1 MSEASPEAVNG
12 VTNPSPN
19 HSTRR
24 CAVEA
29 ICVHWTGGDYGSALS
44 WITSVQS
51 QVSYHALIA
60 PSGHVA
66 TVVPWDR
73 SAWSVGVSQ
82 QPDDARFHFLT
93 SGNSATENIALAGAP
108 PVKPTPAAIAALV
121 TLITARFHA
130 RGWGPGETWRIVSHA
145 SLAMPR
151 GRKHDP
157 EGDGWLPL
165 GPVRLAVGAAF
176 AGA

>member
-1 MSEASPEAVNG
+1 MSD

-24 CAVEA
+24 CAVQA
-29 ICVHWTGGDYGSALS
+29 VCVHWTGGDYGSALS

-51 QVSYHALIA
+51 QVSYHALISPA
-60 PSGHVA
+60 GHVA

-73 SAWSVGVSQ
+73 SAWAVGVSQ
-82 QPDDARFHFLT
+82 QPADARFTFET

-108 PVKPTPAAIAALV
+108 PVKPTSAAIGALV
-121 TLITARFHA
+121 TLITARFRAHA
-130 RGWGPGETWRIVSHA
+130 WTAAETWRIVSHA

-157 EGDGWLPL
+157 EGEGWLPL
-165 GPVRLAVGAAF
+165 APIRLAVEAALRPV
-176 AGA
+176 